1 MSSGLQNKMYNYE
14 MPPPAGAWE
23 KITASLD
30 ESHLTD
36 KFPSLLYNSVA
47 TPAAA
52 AWETIAASLDELNL
66 STQYPS
72 TLYNMQA
79 QPPAAAWEKI
89 KATLWKEDEKV
100 IPLRRRIVPFIR
112 YAAAAVLIG
121 AIAFGAIQVLN
132 TNKKNNEAVA
142 LKPNNEKGTN
152 NTPAVKPGTSS
163 LSPAPTNEEA
173 IPSQEARNDAAL
185 QESKHTFAS
194 LDHNDQ
200 IRMKKV
206 SDEFFQTAADPIN
219 ITDELNP
226 ASTYQDL
233 ECAEVNAPA
242 FAGGNSSINMASRYV
257 MLMTPDGRI
266 MRISKKLG
274 DLVCCVSGEEIDED
288 CKDQLKKWR
297 QKMADSPVSPAPA
310 NLMGILDVLNT
321 LKDSRL

>member
-1 MSSGLQNKMYNYE
+1 MSSGLQHKMYNYE
-14 MPPPAGAWE
+14 VAPPAGAWE

-36 KFPSLLYNSVA
+36 KFPSVLYNSMA

-52 AWETIAASLDELNL
+52 IWETITANLDELSL

-72 TLYNMQA
+72 ALYNMQA
-79 QPPAAAWEKI
+79 PPPATAWEKI
-89 KATLWKEDEKV
+89 KATLEQGDEKV
-100 IPLRRRIVPFIR
+100 IAPRRRITPFLR

-121 AIAFGAIQVLN
+121 AVAFGTIQILN
-132 TNKKNNEAVA
+132 TNKKTGEAVA
-142 LKPNNEKGTN
+142 LKPSSENGMN
-152 NTPAVKPGTSS
+152 NTPAVKPETGS
-163 LSPAPTNEEA
+163 LSPVAPNEEA
-173 IPSQEARNDAAL
+173 VQSQEARNDAAL

-194 LDHNDQ
+194 LDRNDQ

-206 SDEFFQTAADPIN
+206 SNEFFQTAANPIN
-219 ITDELNP
+219 IADALNP

-233 ECAEVNAPA
+233 ECAEVNAPV

-297 QKMADSPVSPAPA
+297 QKMADAPVSPAPG
-310 NLMGILDVLNT
+310 NFMGILDVLNT